1 MATMKKKMT
10 PKQFEKSRYDKDTKS
25 APEGS
30 KKDMARDK
38 AQLKK
43 VNKGRK

>member
-10 PKQFEKSRYDKDTKS
+10 PKQFEASKFDKDTKS

-38 AQLKK
+38 VQLKK
-43 VNKGRK
+43 VNRGRK